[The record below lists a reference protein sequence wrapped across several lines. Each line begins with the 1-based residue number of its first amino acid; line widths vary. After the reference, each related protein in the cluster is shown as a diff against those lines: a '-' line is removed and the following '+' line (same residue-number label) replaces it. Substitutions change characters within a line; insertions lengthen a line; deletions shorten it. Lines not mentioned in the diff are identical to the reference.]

1 MKLRNVL
8 WSVLLVLTVSFFVHA
23 EEAPKKQP
31 VEKTELEGK
40 MDVMGKAW
48 KKLKRQ
54 VADASQNPDSLQL
67 VATIR
72 TAAEDALKLIPARVA
87 DVPAADQAKFMADY
101 QAGIRK
107 LIASFGKLEAA
118 LSAGKNDE
126 AVKLVA
132 EISVIQKA
140 GHNAFE
146 RPDEKK

>member
-1 MKLRNVL
+1 
-8 WSVLLVLTVSFFVHA
+8 
-23 EEAPKKQP
+23 
-31 VEKTELEGK
+31 